1 MDIIGVLERRKKYPI
16 GSKTANVNEVDYII
30 SETQSDKDTV
40 CIVLPVSFLDK
51 KNSDV
56 STLKELIFD
65 DWHVSGIY
73 DLSKIWAPYTSIE
86 FNLICLIKN
95 KPTNVSFSKYEGLNT
110 FKGDINHR
118 VAKGELG
125 KQIITDEYDIYL
137 QELSSIIENKKNKF
151 IKSRAYLFVIPYSS
165 LNHNHLSINYYHP
178 ELIENQK
185 KLEQE
190 TTKILSDVA
199 EILIPQ
205 SDRDEKGLVFS
216 SSNFSYP
223 IQINRLK
230 EGKRTNIELRKGDI
244 LLSRYG
250 NNKAFLVNEEL
261 DKKLYPSIHTFV
273 IRCSSETISPE
284 YLFLYLQSDTVTKY
298 VIRHQLGISIKT
310 ISIQYLKSLP
320 IIIPETI
327 VIERSINLF
336 KTLFETPKEDTIA
349 TINSE
354 LFSNNSPT
362 KPIQIE
368 FIEEFINKE
377 KNYKLKLIK
386 SIVDDDL
393 REIQKCINANAYKSV
408 IILSGSVLEAVLMD
422 WLSEINQKDYLVSDI
437 DFSLFNMIKELDS
450 KGYFDKPLTD
460 AAHNIREK
468 RNLVHP
474 KKYLRTRAKLDKK
487 TIIKTIDDLK
497 QILQKRL

>member
-16 GSKTANVNEVDYII
+16 GHKTTNVNDVDYII
-30 SETQSDKDTV
+30 SETQSDK
-40 CIVLPVSFLDK
+40 IIAYIILPVYFLDK
-51 KNSDV
+51 NNSDV
-56 STLKELIFD
+56 AKIKNLILEN
-65 DWHVSGIY
+65 WHVSGIY
-73 DLSKIWAPYTSIE
+73 DLSKIWAPYTNIE
-86 FNLICLIKN
+86 FNLICLNKN
-95 KPTNVSFSKYEGLNT
+95 KPVNVSFSKYKGLNT
-110 FKGDINHR
+110 FKSESTYKF
-118 VAKGELG
+118 VQGEFG
-125 KQIITDEYDIYL
+125 GQIITEEFSLYL
-137 QELSSIIENKKNKF
+137 QELSNIIESEKNIF
-151 IKSRAYLFVIPYSS
+151 IKSRAYLFTIPYSS
-165 LNHNHLSINYYHP
+165 FNNNHFSINYYEP
-178 ELIENQK
+178 DLIENQK
-185 KLEQE
+185 KLELE
-190 TTKILSDVA
+190 TTKILSEVA
-199 EILIPQ
+199 EILVPK
-205 SDRDEKGLVFS
+205 SATDEKGFIIS
-216 SSNFSYP
+216 PSNYSYP

-354 LFSNNSPT
+354 LFSNKSPT